1 MSKKGKRLREFEKN
15 NRQFNVSDARKQ
27 RQERHKEIRQRRELK
42 ENDIEKN
49 PAAEKHRRKKNKITN
64 VRRFI
69 TGVIIL
75 IVITSVGVS
84 AVKMIKLINERNR
97 LLETNQKLIEMKEDL
112 TEEMNQ
118 VDSAEYMEQQARKE
132 LKMIKN
138 GEILFI
144 VSDEQD
150 EKSKQ

>member
-15 NRQFNVSDARKQ
+15 NRQFNISDARKQ
-27 RQERHKEIRQRRELK
+27 RQERHEAIRQRRNLRMTES
-42 ENDIEKN
+42 EEIT
-49 PAAEKHRRKKNKITN
+49 AVRKHGKKKNKITN
-64 VRRFI
+64 VKRFLA
-69 TGVIIL
+69 GVIIL

-84 AVKMIKLINERNR
+84 AIKMIKLINERNS

-112 TEEMNQ
+112 TSEMDQ

-132 LKMIKN
+132 LKMIKS

-144 VSDEQD
+144 VSDEQ
-150 EKSKQ
+150 EEG